1 MLNSGPRLGAYEVR
15 EMLGHGGMGEVY
27 RARDTRL
34 KRDVAL
40 KVLAAPF
47 AGDAERLTRFAREGE
62 LLAALNHPH
71 IAAIYGIEESHDVCA
86 LVMEIVEG
94 PTLEDRLAAGP
105 LAVAEVVGVARQLVD
120 ALAAAHDAGIV
131 HRDLKPANIKI
142 RPDGTLKVLDFGI
155 AKMSAAAGP
164 ADLRAAVTTESA
176 LTREGAVLGT
186 AAYMSPEQ
194 ARGAPVD
201 RRADVWAF
209 GCVLFEMLT
218 GRRAFDGHATADAL
232 AAVLTREPDWQRLP
246 AGTPAAIRR
255 LLSRCL
261 EKDPQR
267 RLRDIA
273 DARFELV
280 EANEAHETEAVP
292 ALQPAR
298 RAGLGL
304 VLAAVGMLAGGAL
317 AYVLLPRDA
326 TRTPAAQAGRFSIA
340 FPESLALGN
349 LDQLALAISPDG
361 KRIAFVAGAP
371 APSLYIRELNDPTPR
386 AIPGTD
392 GAAAPFFSPDSELVA
407 FFAQGRVKKVAA
419 RGGDVITVCDG
430 ASNPRGGAW
439 SVDGTIAF
447 TPAPG
452 SALFKVSAEGGTPQ
466 PFTKLDVSRGE
477 GAHHWSE
484 FLPDGKSIIYTVGTG
499 RAVSWDERDIMAESL
514 TTGERHVVIQ
524 GSAARYVEP
533 GFLVVARG
541 GALSALPFDPKTLRT
556 TGAPV
561 RLTDGVM
568 QSAFGATQFGVSR
581 TGTFVYA
588 AGGINTRELVWYSR
602 QGAATPL
609 PTPGQTYWSV
619 RLSPDAQRLALG
631 VEAANYGVW
640 VWDLVRGTMTRQTF
654 EGTNAYPIW
663 TPDGTR
669 LTYNSTKSG
678 GVLNLFWRPADGS
691 GDDERLAKSDRIQIA
706 NSWSPDGTVLAFQE
720 GGLADRDIWLLTPGK
735 GAPRPFL
742 QTRFAE
748 GGAQFTP
755 DGRWIAYVSNESGSP
770 NVYVRPYPGPGEKLQ
785 ISSEGGGGPVWSRDG
800 RELFY
805 RLENRVL
812 AVDMRSG
819 SRLQPGSPR
828 LLFEAPLSVP
838 IYQADYDVSA
848 DGQRFIMIRPRGIQQ
863 PVTRLELGLNAVTSS
878 PPC

>member
-1 MLNSGPRLGAYEVR
+1 MLNSGTRLGAYEVR

-164 ADLRAAVTTESA
+164 ADLRAAVATESA

-280 EANEAHETEAVP
+280 EANEAHETECWP
-292 ALQPAR
+292 
-298 RAGLGL
+298 
-304 VLAAVGMLAGGAL
+304 
-317 AYVLLPRDA
+317 
-326 TRTPAAQAGRFSIA
+326 
-340 FPESLALGN
+340 
-349 LDQLALAISPDG
+349 
-361 KRIAFVAGAP
+361 
-371 APSLYIRELNDPTPR
+371 
-386 AIPGTD
+386 
-392 GAAAPFFSPDSELVA
+392 
-407 FFAQGRVKKVAA
+407 
-419 RGGDVITVCDG
+419 
-430 ASNPRGGAW
+430 
-439 SVDGTIAF
+439 
-447 TPAPG
+447 
-452 SALFKVSAEGGTPQ
+452 
-466 PFTKLDVSRGE
+466 
-477 GAHHWSE
+477 
-484 FLPDGKSIIYTVGTG
+484 
-499 RAVSWDERDIMAESL
+499 
-514 TTGERHVVIQ
+514 
-524 GSAARYVEP
+524 
-533 GFLVVARG
+533 
-541 GALSALPFDPKTLRT
+541 
-556 TGAPV
+556 
-561 RLTDGVM
+561 
-568 QSAFGATQFGVSR
+568 QSA
-581 TGTFVYA
+581 
-588 AGGINTRELVWYSR
+588 
-602 QGAATPL
+602 
-609 PTPGQTYWSV
+609 
-619 RLSPDAQRLALG
+619 
-631 VEAANYGVW
+631 
-640 VWDLVRGTMTRQTF
+640 
-654 EGTNAYPIW
+654 
-663 TPDGTR
+663 
-669 LTYNSTKSG
+669 
-678 GVLNLFWRPADGS
+678 
-691 GDDERLAKSDRIQIA
+691 
-706 NSWSPDGTVLAFQE
+706 
-720 GGLADRDIWLLTPGK
+720 
-735 GAPRPFL
+735 
-742 QTRFAE
+742 
-748 GGAQFTP
+748 
-755 DGRWIAYVSNESGSP
+755 
-770 NVYVRPYPGPGEKLQ
+770 
-785 ISSEGGGGPVWSRDG
+785 
-800 RELFY
+800 
-805 RLENRVL
+805 
-812 AVDMRSG
+812 
-819 SRLQPGSPR
+819 
-828 LLFEAPLSVP
+828 
-838 IYQADYDVSA
+838 
-848 DGQRFIMIRPRGIQQ
+848 
-863 PVTRLELGLNAVTSS
+863 
-878 PPC
+878 C